1 MTEYVQYPLKI
12 SYEIRALE
20 AETPIKFAA
29 AWGQEPAESTEISTP
44 KLMEF
49 AINGTSASTEP
60 DEPIDV
66 VRDVAD
72 TDARSSGELYLKETY
87 GSLQVEGA
95 ASSDEIVL
103 LGTSG
108 TTEADDPIDV
118 VWDFTGSG
126 GYVRETD
133 GDSAPE
139 PIVGGS
145 STGQGQFPFQVG
157 LQIGDEPIVE
167 HWDMIA

>member
-49 AINGTSASTEP
+49 AINGANASMDP

-66 VRDVAD
+66 VRGVAD
-72 TDARSSGELYLKETY
+72 TNARSSGELYLKETY

-95 ASSDEIVL
+95 ASSDDA
-103 LGTSG
+103 G
-108 TTEADDPIDV
+108 TTGTNEPDDPIDL
-118 VWDFTGSG
+118 VWDFTDGD
-126 GYVRETD
+126 VRVRDTN